1 MFRMM
6 LGPLARHPPRFEVL
20 VVDRSSR
27 RVVIRVPVDGPE
39 VEATALGAL
48 LAQDLETLD
57 EQGFLK
63 RHGRSHRRR

>member
-1 MFRMM
+1 
-6 LGPLARHPPRFEVL
+6 VL